1 MNFLFSREYEI
12 YEFKI
17 SLFTFANNQRNQD
30 KYPGFSFFAKNL
42 TSDLHGHLAN
52 FASDLQIYQNLVS
65 VHTRHCLSL
74 LFAPVH
80 DDLRAVQRNLEEVVQ
95 KYGTKILTEVLD
107 M

>member
-1 MNFLFSREYEI
+1 MTYMAN
-12 YEFKI
+12 
-17 SLFTFANNQRNQD
+17 FANNL
-30 KYPGFSFFAKNL
+30 KL
-42 TSDLHGHLAN
+42 
-52 FASDLQIYQNLVS
+52 YQNLMS

-80 DDLRAVQRNLEEVVQ
+80 DDLRAVQRNLEEVVK